1 MKQLTMA
8 TRIRWAV
15 VSLVFVMML
24 FSLPSLAQSQE
35 PAQVGEGSEN
45 ALTPNQTGQN
55 TNQVSEGQSVFLGS
69 DFDRAVL
76 LNEQGEY
83 AEAASLFDQSYQL
96 RPSLSVLLRAAV
108 AWYQAGFYVA
118 ASERLNEWMV
128 VVDKNADLLPPE
140 ITARRPVVTALLAKM
155 APKIFSV
162 RIELPEDVYRIREA
176 SVKVSVSRL
185 SDGFAPPAKVWTVA
199 PNKEGAATH
208 EMKLESGRWLFE
220 IQSPIYE
227 GQAEVIE
234 VFDDSPLMLSP
245 IPNAKMP
252 SRSAPVDERIAYREA
267 LDQFRAADF
276 RAAVKTITE
285 MVPAGLQTE
294 EALWLFAR
302 SNEYARKWT
311 AALTA
316 YERLLAL
323 HPKSLEREKIKAR
336 LNKLKV
342 QSEASK
348 APILITVDPPTTN
361 LSLVQNGQKAPF
373 MQGQKVY
380 PGSYMVEA
388 AWGPETIDL
397 LPIEVRAQKQQT
409 FKLTSLRG
417 KAWLRAQRWRV
428 DWLLN
433 LGVASV
439 TGNQSE
445 TVSLGNGLS
454 AGAGMQVG
462 WLFSEMIRFDGGLL
476 LQYANPSFEVSSG
489 TDSGSGAGSWT
500 FYHVALPLGVTWISP
515 VKTEVSA
522 GVRADSLVYA
532 SERIFERSINISGEM
547 RALNAA
553 PYLGIRQPFEIVGVR
568 MAVDAQYV
576 RQVLPMTA
584 GDSKLRL
591 QQISIGFSSTLL

>member
-1 MKQLTMA
+1 MA

-15 VSLVFVMML
+15 VSLVFVMMP
-24 FSLPSLAQSQE
+24 FSRPSQAQVQVQK
-35 PAQVGEGSEN
+35 PAQVGEASEKS
-45 ALTPNQTGQN
+45 LTPNEAVQN
-55 TNQVSEGQSVFLGS
+55 PTEPSEGQPVFSGS
-69 DFDRAVL
+69 DFDRAVQ
-76 LNEQGEY
+76 LNGEGEY

-96 RPSLSVLLRAAV
+96 RPSLSVLLRAAI

-118 ASERLNEWMV
+118 ASERLSEWMN

-140 ITARRPVVTALLAKM
+140 ITARKPVVTALLAKM

-185 SDGFAPPAKVWTVA
+185 SDGFAPPAKIWIVA
-199 PNKEGAATH
+199 PNKEGVAAH

-252 SRSAPVDERIAYREA
+252 SRSAPMDERIAYREA

-294 EALWLFAR
+294 EAIWLFAR

-311 AALTA
+311 AALRA

-323 HPKSLEREKIKAR
+323 HPNSLEREKIKTR

-348 APILITVDPPTTN
+348 APITITVDPPTSN
-361 LSLVQNGQKAPF
+361 LSLVQNGQKTAF
-373 MQGQKVY
+373 VQGQKVY
-380 PGSYMVEA
+380 PGTYIVEA
-388 AWGPETIDL
+388 SWGPETTDE
-397 LPIEVRAQKQQT
+397 LPIQVKAKKQQT
-409 FKLTSLRG
+409 FKLSSLRG
-417 KAWLRAQRWRV
+417 KAWLRAMRWRV

-439 TGNQSE
+439 IGNQSE

-454 AGAGMQVG
+454 AGAGLQVG
-462 WLFSEMIRFDGGLL
+462 WLFSEMLRFDGGLL
-476 LQYANPSFEVSSG
+476 LQYTNPSFEVSSG
-489 TDSGSGAGSWT
+489 SSSGSGAGSWT
-500 FYHVALPLGVTWISP
+500 FYHVALPLGATWISP

-522 GVRADSLVYA
+522 GVRTDSLVYA
-532 SERIFERSINISGEM
+532 SERIFERSVNISGAM
-547 RALNAA
+547 RVLNAA
-553 PYLGIRQPFEIVGVR
+553 PYLGVRQPFEIIGVP

-576 RQVLPMTA
+576 RQVLPLTA

-591 QQISIGFSSTLL
+591 QQISIGFSSRLF